1 MALLRLTLL
10 MVVLLSSAPW
20 SLAWSKQLSVDGLRI
35 WSAPDHTRLVLD
47 VSTTPS
53 YKLFMLHNPERVV
66 IDIAHA
72 RSRLSA
78 RQLHQPDAVVRSV
91 RVGKRKSGALRIVLD
106 VAERVGLHSASLKPY
121 RGKPHRLVVDLLRK
135 QVKTA
140 QTIVAKSARNR
151 HSVIT
156 IAVDAGHG
164 GEDPGAIGHHGL
176 QEKRVTL
183 AIAKA
188 LVKQLNRSPGVRA
201 FLVRRGDYFVP
212 LKRRVWIA
220 RQHHSDLM
228 ISIHADSVRSRRVK
242 GASVYTLS
250 ERGAT
255 QDRVAKALAA
265 KENSS
270 DAVAGIIAGQQVD
283 DPMVSSILSDM
294 ARTDS
299 LNSSL
304 ILAEQII
311 NDIARVAPVKYRR
324 PKRARFVVLGAMEIP
339 SVLVETDYIS
349 NPARERLL
357 KSHRHQRRLAKA
369 IAAGSLAFL
378 RRMGRVKSASGA
390 DGRGGVA
397 QLLTSQ
403 DAINM
408 RTDGRVNSTLL
419 RSNL

>member
-1 MALLRLTLL
+1 MLPRLAALLLALL
-10 MVVLLSSAPW
+10 PFAVSAG
-20 SLAWSKQLSVDGLRI
+20 AVTVNGLRM
-35 WSAPDHTRLVLD
+35 WGAPDHTRLVFD
-47 VSTTPS
+47 VSATPS
-53 YKLFMLHNPERVV
+53 YKLFALHHPERVV
-66 IDIAHA
+66 IDIANG

-78 RQLHQPDAVVRSV
+78 RDLRQRDTVVKAI

-106 VAERVGLHSASLKPY
+106 LGEKVGLHSASLKPY
-121 RGKPHRLVVDLLRK
+121 RGKPHRLVVDLLRQ
-135 QVKTA
+135 QVKRTA
-140 QTIVAKSARNR
+140 PVVSSAALRR
-151 HSVIT
+151 SRVT

-183 AIAKA
+183 GIAKA
-188 LVKQLNRSPGVRA
+188 LVKALNRQSGVHA

-212 LKRRVWIA
+212 LKQRVRIA
-220 RQHHSDLM
+220 RRHHADLM
-228 ISIHADSVRSRRVK
+228 ISIHADSVKSRKVK

-255 QDRVAKALAA
+255 PDKVAQALAA
-265 KENSS
+265 KENAA
-270 DAVAGIIAGQQVD
+270 DAVAGIIAGHQVD
-283 DPMVSSILSDM
+283 DPMVNSILGDM

-311 NDIARVAPVKYRR
+311 RNIARVAPVKYRR

-357 KSHRHQRRLAKA
+357 KSRRHQQKLARA
-369 IAAGSLAFL
+369 IAKGSLAFL
-378 RRMGRVKSASGA
+378 RRMGRLRPASG
-390 DGRGGVA
+390 
-397 QLLTSQ
+397 S
-403 DAINM
+403 
-408 RTDGRVNSTLL
+408 STTALA
-419 RSNL
+419 NL